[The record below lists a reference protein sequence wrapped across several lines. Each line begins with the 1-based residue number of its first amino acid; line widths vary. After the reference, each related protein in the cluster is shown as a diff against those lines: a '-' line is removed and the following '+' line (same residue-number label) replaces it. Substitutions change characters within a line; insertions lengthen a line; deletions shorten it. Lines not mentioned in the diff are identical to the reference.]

1 MQGLGRGAWGVGR
14 GAWGV
19 GISNFE
25 FSTHPPDMRDACP
38 TRDKRFWLVLGCGRP
53 GRPCRRDACTTRTT
67 GTLTG
72 YRGGPRNGGPN
83 RARHTNFFQHRRRTT
98 ISLECHLSLLPL
110 GKSRWAKPNVAF
122 RGRVGGGW
130 GREKR
135 SSRASARPN
144 VARRRAKGAQRARS
158 TAPTRACSR
167 RSRWP
172 RPRARGQRPRAA
184 GGHGIGLPLTR
195 S

>member
-83 RARHTNFFQHRRRTT
+83 CARHTNFFQHRRRTT

-122 RGRVGGGW
+122 RGRDACPTKGKGIWPVLW
-130 GREKR
+130 CGRPGCTCRRDACTTRR
-135 SSRASARPN
+135 SADLKDFATRRAS
-144 VARRRAKGAQRARS
+144 S
-158 TAPTRACSR
+158 TVDTP
-167 RSRWP
+167 
-172 RPRARGQRPRAA
+172 Q
-184 GGHGIGLPLTR
+184 
-195 S
+195 